1 MKMAN
6 NNYGGRRPGAGPKPK
21 GERVR
26 FSTWVSPETHTALK
40 KLAAERGIPL
50 SELLTQLV
58 KREV

>member
-1 MKMAN
+1 MAE

-40 KLAAERGIPL
+40 RIAKEKKL
-50 SELLTQLV
+50 SMSDLLTILIE
-58 KREV
+58 RED